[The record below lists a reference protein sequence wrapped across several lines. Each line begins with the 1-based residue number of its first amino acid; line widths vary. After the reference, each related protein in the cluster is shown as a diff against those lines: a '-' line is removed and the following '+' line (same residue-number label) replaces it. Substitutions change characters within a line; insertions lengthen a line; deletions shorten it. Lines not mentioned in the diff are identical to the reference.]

1 MLEDVEKDGK
11 PHSAGK
17 YDDRITRM
25 GRIICACRVDELPQ
39 LLNIIKGEMSIVG
52 PRPERVEHVQMYTEE
67 ILFQNKS
74 TEGFSGVRVHEMQG
88 GKR

>member
-1 MLEDVEKDGK
+1 
-11 PHSAGK
+11 
-17 YDDRITRM
+17 
-25 GRIICACRVDELPQ
+25 
-39 LLNIIKGEMSIVG
+39 MSIVG
-52 PRPERVEHVQMYTEE
+52 PRPERVELVQMYTEE